1 MTRYI
6 LVGLMIL
13 SCFSIKAQTR
23 TGDNLGT
30 HKAEKDLNMN
40 DKKIVAVSGM
50 VIGNATMINNTS
62 VALELAG
69 TDKAFLFN
77 RVGSLS
83 AIVAPVDGMAVYNN
97 QDNKFYVRQ
106 NGVWETLA
114 AIGDLL
120 WSKIVGK
127 PTFAAVA
134 LSGDYN
140 DLLNKPSIP
149 TLVSQLTN
157 DVGFITTTSLTWS
170 NITGKP
176 SFHIVATSGD
186 YNDLLNKPN
195 IPTALSQLTNDPGF
209 ITNAALT
216 WSNISG
222 KPSFHAVATTGNYND
237 LTNRPSIPTALSQLS
252 NDANFITLSSL
263 TWNNISGKPNFHGVA
278 TSGNYNTLNNKP
290 FIPTAVS
297 DLSNDLGF
305 ITNTSLTWSNITGK
319 PSFHAV
325 ATSGNYNDLNNRP
338 SIPTALSQL
347 TNDPGYITGASLT
360 WNNISGKP
368 SFHVVATSGNYNDL
382 SNRPSIPTALSQLT
396 NDPGYIT
403 GASLTWNNIS
413 GKPSF
418 HTVATT
424 GNYNDLINRPTIP
437 TLLSQLS
444 NDVGYNKWYDGWVN
458 YPGYDANTIG
468 GSKSGFSY
476 ANNAPY
482 SGPLAH
488 FDAGGYGLQLSAS
501 YSGGNNI
508 GFRTR
513 NGDAGSWNGWRE
525 FIHSGN
531 ISSQSVNYANSAGS
545 VSWSN
550 VSGRPGSL
558 SQFTNDLGNYG
569 GWITTNGRAYP
580 RRSDGADM
588 NFYWSGQSGQPTWL
602 WGSNDGINHYVWNPS
617 NFSVNYA
624 NSAKTANSAT
634 NATNATNATYGRYI
648 YDNGAYSGAAAW
660 REASSMH
667 VYYSYL
673 GRLVYNNGAYS
684 GSGWVEA
691 SDLGVRYANS
701 AGSVPWSGISGRP
714 SNLTLW
720 DSWYG
725 SAYLGSNGDLY
736 MGWAGAWTSSW
747 FNQSVRSDASPT
759 FSTIYTSNWLRTY
772 GATGWYNQ
780 DYGGGIYMTDATYVR
795 TYGSKHF
802 FVDQNIYAAGS
813 VNAGGDIIGFT
824 STPSDVRLKKNM
836 KRITGASDIV
846 RKLNGYYFDWKSTGK
861 HDIGLKAQDVEKVLP
876 EVVKETKLLFH
887 SPLGE
892 KDETKYKVVEYE
904 KIIAVLIEAQKE
916 QMDLVDE
923 LRKKNEENG
932 KVIESLLKRVNDLEK
947 NMKPQQV
954 RKTISVSK
962 K

>member
-1 MTRYI
+1 MA
-6 LVGLMIL
+6 L
-13 SCFSIKAQTR
+13 SCLGINAQTR

-30 HKAEKDLNMN
+30 HKAEKDLNLN
-40 DKKIVAVSGM
+40 DKKIVSVSGM
-50 VIGNATMINNTS
+50 VIGNATLINNSS

-77 RVGSLS
+77 RVASLS

-97 QDNKFYVRQ
+97 QDNRFYVRQ

-140 DLLNKPSIP
+140 DLINKPSIP

-157 DVGFITTTSLTWS
+157 DAGFITNTSLTWS

-176 SFHIVATSGD
+176 SFHVVATSGD
-186 YNDLLNKPN
+186 YNDLINKPT
-195 IPTALSQLTNDPGF
+195 IPTTLSQLT
-209 ITNAALT
+209 
-216 WSNISG
+216 
-222 KPSFHAVATTGNYND
+222 
-237 LTNRPSIPTALSQLS
+237 

-263 TWNNISGKPNFHGVA
+263 TWTNISGKPNFHGVA

-290 FIPTAVS
+290 SIPSAVS
-297 DLSNDLGF
+297 DLTNDLGF

-325 ATSGNYNDLNNRP
+325 ATSGNYNDLSNRP

-347 TNDPGYITGASLT
+347 TNDPGFITNTSLT
-360 WNNISGKP
+360 WSNITGKP
-368 SFHVVATSGNYNDL
+368 SFHAVATSGNYNDL

-396 NDPGYIT
+396 NDPGFIT
-403 GASLTWNNIS
+403 NTSLTWSNIT

-418 HTVATT
+418 HAVATS
-424 GNYNDLINRPTIP
+424 GNYNDLSNRPSIP
-437 TLLSQLS
+437 TALSQLT
-444 NDVGYNKWYDGWVN
+444 NDVGYNKWYDGWIN

-476 ANNAPY
+476 GNNAPY
-482 SGPLAH
+482 SGALAH
-488 FDAGGYGLQLSAS
+488 FDAGGYGLQFSAA

-531 ISSQSVNYANSAGS
+531 IASQSVNYANSAGS

-569 GWITTNGRAYP
+569 GWITSNGRAYP
-580 RRSDGADM
+580 RRADGTDM
-588 NFYWSGQSGQPTWL
+588 NFHWSGQSGQPTWL
-602 WGSNDGINHYVWNPS
+602 WGSNDGVNHYVWNPS

-624 NSAKTANSAT
+624 NSANTANSAT
-634 NATNATNATYGRYI
+634 NATNATNSTYGRY
-648 YDNGAYSGAAAW
+648 
-660 REASSMH
+660 
-667 VYYSYL
+667 
-673 GRLVYNNGAYS
+673 VYNNGAYS
-684 GSGWVEA
+684 GGPGYVEASDLGVRYAYYGRYAYNNGAYSGGPGWVEA

-701 AGSVPWSGISGRP
+701 AGSVGWSGVSSKP
-714 SNLTLW
+714 SNLMYW
-720 DSWYG
+720 DTWYG
-725 SAYLGSNGDLY
+725 SAYHGSNGDSYL
-736 MGWAGAWTSSW
+736 GWLGNWHSNL
-747 FNQSVRSDASPT
+747 FNQNVRSDASPT
-759 FSTIYTSNWLRTY
+759 FSTVYTSNWFRTY
-772 GATGWYNQ
+772 GATGWYNET
-780 DYGGGIYMTDATYVR
+780 YGGGMYMADASYVR
-795 TYGSKHF
+795 TYGGKHLY
-802 FVDQNIYAAGS
+802 VDQNIYAAGS
-813 VNAGGDIIGFT
+813 MNAGGDIIGFT
-824 STPSDVRLKKNM
+824 STPSDIRLKKNM
-836 KRITGASDIV
+836 KRITGASGIV
-846 RKLNGYYFDWKSTGK
+846 RQLSGYYFDWKNTNK

-876 EVVKETKLLFH
+876 EVVKETKLPFH
-887 SPLGE
+887 SPKGD

-916 QMDLVDE
+916 QMDVIDE
-923 LRKKNEENG
+923 LK
-932 KVIESLLKRVNDLEK
+932 KRVAELEK
-947 NMKPQQV
+947 KSS
-954 RKTISVSK
+954 IK
-962 K
+962 KLKK

>member
-1 MTRYI
+1 MIRYI
-6 LVGLMIL
+6 LFTIMAL
-13 SCFSIKAQTR
+13 SCLGINAQTR

-40 DKKIVAVSGM
+40 DKKIVSVSGM
-50 VIGNATMINNTS
+50 VIGNATLINNSS

-77 RVGSLS
+77 RVASLS

-97 QDNKFYVRQ
+97 QDNRFYVRQ

-114 AIGDLL
+114 GIGDLL

-127 PTFAAVA
+127 PTFSAVA

-140 DLLNKPSIP
+140 DLINKPSIP

-157 DVGFITTTSLTWS
+157 DAGFITNTSLSWS
-170 NITGKP
+170 NISGKP
-176 SFHIVATSGD
+176 AFHVVATSGD
-186 YNDLLNKPN
+186 YSDLINKPT

-209 ITNAALT
+209 ITNTSLT

-222 KPSFHAVATTGNYND
+222 KPSFHAVAISGNYND
-237 LTNRPSIPTALSQLS
+237 LSNRPTIPSALTQLT
-252 NDANFITLSSL
+252 NDANFITLTSL
-263 TWNNISGKPNFHGVA
+263 TWSNISGKPNFHGVA

-290 FIPTAVS
+290 SIPSAVS

-325 ATSGNYNDLNNRP
+325 ATSGNYNDLSNRP
-338 SIPTALSQL
+338 TIPTALSQL
-347 TNDPGYITGASLT
+347 TNDPGFITNTSLT
-360 WNNISGKP
+360 WSNITGKP

-396 NDPGYIT
+396 NDPGFIT
-403 GASLTWNNIS
+403 NTSLTWSNIT

-418 HTVATT
+418 HAVATS

-437 TLLSQLS
+437 TALSQLS

-476 ANNAPY
+476 SNNAPY
-482 SGPLAH
+482 TGPLAH

-501 YSGGNNI
+501 YSGGNLI

-513 NGDAGSWNGWRE
+513 NGDGGAWNGWRE

-531 ISSQSVNYANSAGS
+531 IASQSVNYANSAGVANS

-580 RRSDGADM
+580 RRADGADM

-602 WGSNDGINHYVWNPS
+602 WGSNDGVNQYVWNPS

-624 NSAKTANSAT
+624 NSANTANSAT
-634 NATNATNATYGRYI
+634 NATNATNSTYGRYV
-648 YDNGAYSGAAAW
+648 YDNGSYSGSAGY

-667 VYYSYL
+667 VYYAYL

-684 GSGWVEA
+684 GGPAWVEP
-691 SDLGVRYANS
+691 SDLGVRYAAN
-701 AGSVPWSGISGRP
+701 AGAVGWGGVSGKPG
-714 SNLTLW
+714 NLMYW
-720 DSWYG
+720 DTWYG
-725 SAYLGSNGDLY
+725 SAYHGSNGDSYL
-736 MGWAGAWTSSW
+736 GWLGNWHSNL
-747 FNQSVRSDASPT
+747 FNQNVRSDASPT
-759 FSTIYTSNWLRTY
+759 FSTVYTSNWFRTY
-772 GATGWYNQ
+772 GATGWYNET
-780 DYGGGIYMTDATYVR
+780 YGGGVYMADASYVR
-795 TYGSKHF
+795 TYGGKHF

-824 STPSDVRLKKNM
+824 STPSDIRLKKNL

-846 RKLNGYYFDWKSTGK
+846 RKLSGYYFDWKNNNK

-876 EVVKETKLLFH
+876 EIVSEAKLPFH
-887 SPLGE
+887 SQKGE
-892 KDETKYKVVEYE
+892 KDETKYKIVQYE
-904 KIIAVLIEAQKE
+904 KIVAVLIEAQKE
-916 QMDLVDE
+916 QMDEIVQL
-923 LRKKNEENG
+923 KKRIAE
-932 KVIESLLKRVNDLEK
+932 LEK
-947 NMKPQQV
+947 KS
-954 RKTISVSK
+954 TTK
-962 K
+962 KLKK

>member
-6 LVGLMIL
+6 VIGLMVL
-13 SCFSIKAQTR
+13 SCLTVQGQTR

-40 DKKIVAVSGM
+40 DKKIVSVSGM

-77 RVGSLS
+77 RVASLS

-97 QDNKFYVRQ
+97 GDQRFYIRQ

-140 DLLNKPSIP
+140 DLINKPSIP
-149 TLVSQLTN
+149 TLLSQLTN

-176 SFHIVATSGD
+176 SFHAVATSGN
-186 YNDLLNKPN
+186 YNDLINRPT

-209 ITNAALT
+209 ITASSLTWDNITNKPNLHAVATSGNYNVLNNKPTIPTALSQLTNDPGYITSSSLT

-222 KPSFHAVATTGNYND
+222 KPSFHAVAT
-237 LTNRPSIPTALSQLS
+237 
-252 NDANFITLSSL
+252 
-263 TWNNISGKPNFHGVA
+263 
-278 TSGNYNTLNNKP
+278 
-290 FIPTAVS
+290 
-297 DLSNDLGF
+297 
-305 ITNTSLTWSNITGK
+305 
-319 PSFHAV
+319 
-325 ATSGNYNDLNNRP
+325 
-338 SIPTALSQL
+338 
-347 TNDPGYITGASLT
+347 
-360 WNNISGKP
+360 
-368 SFHVVATSGNYNDL
+368 SGNYNDL
-382 SNRPSIPTALSQLT
+382 SNRPTIPTALSQLS

-424 GNYNDLINRPTIP
+424 GNYNDLTNRPTIP
-437 TLLSQLS
+437 TVLSQLS

-468 GSKSGFSY
+468 ASKSGFSY
-476 ANNAPY
+476 SNNAPY
-482 SGPLAH
+482 TGPLAH
-488 FDAGGYGLQLSAS
+488 FDAGGYGLQLSAA
-501 YSGGNNI
+501 YSGGNYI

-531 ISSQSVNYANSAGS
+531 ISSQSVNYANSAGG
-545 VSWSN
+545 VSWGN
-550 VSGRPGSL
+550 VSGRPVSL
-558 SQFTNDLGNYG
+558 SQFSNDLGNYG

-624 NSAKTANSAT
+624 NSANTANSAT
-634 NATNATNATYGRYI
+634 NATNATNATYGRYV

-667 VYYSYL
+667 VYYAYL

-684 GSGWVEA
+684 GSGWVEP
-691 SDLGVRYANS
+691 SDMGVRYANN
-701 AGSVPWSGISGRP
+701 SGALGGFGAS
-714 SNLTLW
+714 
-720 DSWYG
+720 D
-725 SAYLGSNGDLY
+725 YLGKEGNTYYQQRTWIAVNGDY
-736 MGWAGAWTSSW
+736 G
-747 FNQSVRSDASPT
+747 
-759 FSTIYTSNWLRTY
+759 TY
-772 GATGWYNQ
+772 YPGATGFSSTPHFYPTNS
-780 DYGGGIYMTDATYVR
+780 
-795 TYGSKHF
+795 TYGVFRIDGYRNGYTGFYMGYAGVNTGMYDGSGNGGEYNASYGWYTYFNRGNGCMGINGSGTSSSYAMYLNGKGL
-802 FVDQNIYAAGS
+802 YAAGS
-813 VNAGGDIIGFT
+813 SAIAGQLDVSGDVVGF
-824 STPSDVRLKKNM
+824 SSLPSDIRLKKNM

-846 RKLNGYYFDWKSTGK
+846 RKLGGYYFDWKKDGK
-861 HDIGLKAQDVEKVLP
+861 HDIGVKAQEVEIVIP
-876 EVVKETKLLFH
+876 EIVSETKLPFQ
-887 SPLGE
+887 SPLG
-892 KDETKYKVVEYE
+892 DSDTTKYKIVQYE
-904 KIIAVLIEAQKE
+904 KLVAVLIEAQKE
-916 QMDLVDE
+916 QMDLVDQ
-923 LRKKNEENG
+923 LRSQNEANE
-932 KVIESLLKRVNDLEK
+932 KLIETLLKRVTNLEK
-947 NMKPQQV
+947 NTKSQPG
-954 RKTISVSK
+954 RKIIPLSK